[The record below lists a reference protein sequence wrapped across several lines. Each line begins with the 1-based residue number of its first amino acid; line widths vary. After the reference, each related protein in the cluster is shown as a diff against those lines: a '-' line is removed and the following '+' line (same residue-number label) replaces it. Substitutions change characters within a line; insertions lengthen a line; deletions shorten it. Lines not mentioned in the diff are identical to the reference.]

1 MPINRSDIEIGG
13 LYKTVTGQE
22 RVVLGCDG
30 NGNVVYATRG
40 SAGTGAK
47 FNNRVEVNSDKFV
60 EDCDSQISTVTQE
73 RIDEVISDVG
83 AGDIVQAGS
92 TTCL

>member
-13 LYKTVTGQE
+13 LYKTAADQE

-40 SAGTGAK
+40 SAGTGAE
-47 FNNRVEVNSDKFV
+47 FNNKVVVNSDIFA
-60 EDCDSQISTVTQE
+60 EECDSQISTVTQE
-73 RIDEVISDVG
+73 RINEVISDVG
-83 AGDIVQAGS
+83 AGGIVQTGNTS
-92 TTCL
+92 RL

>member
-1 MPINRSDIEIGG
+1 MPIKRSDIEIGG
-13 LYKTVTGQE
+13 LYKTTNGQE
-22 RVVLGCDG
+22 RIVLGCDG

-47 FNNRVEVNSDKFV
+47 FNNRVEVDPDKFAD
-60 EDCDSQISTVTQE
+60 DCDSQISTVTQE

-83 AGDIVQAGS
+83 AGGIVQTGNTS
-92 TTCL
+92 CL

>member
-13 LYKTVTGQE
+13 LYKTAAGQE
-22 RVVLGCDG
+22 RIVLGCDG

-40 SAGTGAK
+40 SAGTGAE
-47 FNNRVEVNSDKFV
+47 FNNRVEVNPDKFA

-73 RIDEVISDVG
+73 RIDEAISNVG
-83 AGDIVQAGS
+83 AGDIVQTGN